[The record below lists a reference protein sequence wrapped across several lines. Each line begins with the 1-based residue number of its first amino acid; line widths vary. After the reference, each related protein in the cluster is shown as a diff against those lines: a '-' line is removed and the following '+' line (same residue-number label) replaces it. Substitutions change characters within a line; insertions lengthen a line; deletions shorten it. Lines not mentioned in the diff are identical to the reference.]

1 MLNLWNKTMRA
12 DRLLAI
18 LLTVQMRGKATARDL
33 AEHLEV
39 SERTIYRDIDAL
51 SAAGVPVYA
60 ERGPGGGIA
69 LLENY
74 QTQLTGL
81 NENEVQALS
90 LFNTQSA
97 MTDLGLSGPLNTAF
111 IKLSAALPQ
120 VYRQSLERSRERIYL
135 DPNRWFSVAED
146 VPHLHIFQTS
156 IWEEKKVRLE
166 YGRDNKTAKTYLLE
180 PYGLVAKTGTWYVV
194 GNTEKGLRS
203 FRISR
208 VQEAGLLDVRFQRPA
223 DFDLMG
229 YWHAWVKDYEQ
240 NLPRYPVTLRV
251 HPEAVKHLSHHA
263 IAHDLRLADFY
274 DHIEWREV
282 TVTFET
288 IEHALGILVN
298 VATKVEIVAPPELR
312 ERLIETSQGVLELYA
327 DKST

>member
-1 MLNLWNKTMRA
+1 MRA

-90 LFNTQSA
+90 LFSNQGALS
-97 MTDLGLSGPLNTAF
+97 DLGLSGPLNTAL

-120 VYRQSLERSRERIYL
+120 VFRQSLERSRKRIYL
-135 DPNRWFSVAED
+135 DPNRWFSVAEE
-146 VPHLHIFQTS
+146 VPYLHIFQTAV
-156 IWEEKKVRLE
+156 WEEKQVKLQ
-166 YGRDNKTAKTYLLE
+166 YGRDQESVRSYALK
-180 PYGLVAKTGTWYVV
+180 PYGLVAKVGIWYVV
-194 GNTEKGLRS
+194 GQTGKGLRT

-208 VQEAGLLDVRFQRPA
+208 VQSAELSETSFQRPA
-223 DFDLMG
+223 DFDLTS

-240 NLPRYPVTLRV
+240 NLPHYPVTLRA
-251 HPEAVKHLSHHA
+251 HPEALSHLSYHTSISRDTTTNEPDPTGWHELT
-263 IAHDLRLADFY
+263 I
-274 DHIEWREV
+274 
-282 TVTFET
+282 TFENL
-288 IEHALGILVN
+288 EHAVGVLVN
-298 VATKVEIVAPPELR
+298 VASKVEIVAPLELR
-312 ERLIETSQGVLELYA
+312 ERLIRVASGILELY
-327 DKST
+327 KNQTY